1 MARSFPLRIPP
12 TTTLAQQFNSPQGW
26 APLREEGV
34 PMRRRLALGA
44 FVSLVVVAACAPV
57 TTTASLH
64 HEIRNPMVLSRTE
77 WTGANVSTAFDA
89 IEQLRPQFFRSR
101 GETSILLRSQ
111 TQTSV
116 YLDTIRLGGL
126 EALRD
131 VPISGIESIRY
142 LSAGEATNRWGTNQ
156 TGGAIQLVSR

>member
-1 MARSFPLRIPP
+1 
-12 TTTLAQQFNSPQGW
+12 
-26 APLREEGV
+26 
-34 PMRRRLALGA
+34 MRRRLALGA
-44 FVSLVVVAACAPV
+44 FLSLLVAACTPV
-57 TTTASLH
+57 TAISTHGAA
-64 HEIRNPMVLSRTE
+64 RNPSVLSRIE
-77 WTGANVSTAFDA
+77 WTGANVSTAFEA

-101 GETSILLRSQ
+101 GATSILLRSS

-116 YLDTIRLGGL
+116 YLDNIRLGGL
-126 EALRD
+126 ETLHD